1 MKVGP
6 ADLMQLRMQGVQ
18 KKKQK
23 LTKPDTKNS
32 IYKHPKRRRRSR
44 GRQGTAAQSFAN
56 ESTIFYCHCWALNAK
71 HKHAHKH
78 TQIKETN
85 NLDHLF
91 AFTLCSCACCLI
103 SIYLYNFNLSA
114 LRGRTP
120 HKSKVFLTYVHCRKR
135 KYIHIMLSS
144 VSGLRFAVA
153 LNLYSFCFVNCLR
166 SFVPATVQEPV
177 EKCRKQ
183 QQIVVCHLQIHR
195 YSDIKIQLQI

>member
-1 MKVGP
+1 MCTTNVSNQRQR
-6 ADLMQLRMQGVQ
+6 QLVSLASSCVLRVCCIIYVVIYTFIMEVARSQWKSVPLTSCSWECKGY
-18 KKKQK
+18 KKKKK

-44 GRQGTAAQSFAN
+44 RRQGTAAQSFAN

-91 AFTLCSCACCLI
+91 AFTCALYLCSCACCLI

-120 HKSKVFLTYVHCRKR
+120 QKKVNQ
-135 KYIHIMLSS
+135 
-144 VSGLRFAVA
+144 
-153 LNLYSFCFVNCLR
+153 NL
-166 SFVPATVQEPV
+166 
-177 EKCRKQ
+177 
-183 QQIVVCHLQIHR
+183 
-195 YSDIKIQLQI
+195 

>member
-1 MKVGP
+1 MVGHNESRSRWP
-6 ADLMQLRMQGVQ
+6 HAAENARGTK

-32 IYKHPKRRRRSR
+32 IYKHPKRRRRRSR
-44 GRQGTAAQSFAN
+44 RRQGTAAQSFAN

-120 HKSKVFLTYVHCRKR
+120 HKSKVFLTYTAGRENIYTQCWVV
-135 KYIHIMLSS
+135 YLGFGLPQLLIFILFVLSI
-144 VSGLRFAVA
+144 VCVVLRRGQFK
-153 LNLYSFCFVNCLR
+153 SR
-166 SFVPATVQEPV
+166 SRNAESSS
-177 EKCRKQ
+177 R
-183 QQIVVCHLQIHR
+183 
-195 YSDIKIQLQI
+195 